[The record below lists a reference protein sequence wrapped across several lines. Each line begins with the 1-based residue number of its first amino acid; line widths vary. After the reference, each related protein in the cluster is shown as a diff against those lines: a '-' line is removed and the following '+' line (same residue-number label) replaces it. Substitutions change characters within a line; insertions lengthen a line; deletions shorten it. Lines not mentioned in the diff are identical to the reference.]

1 MARRAGYYNFHSVM
15 IRRFASMAYTLT
27 SKSQVTLPKAIRE
40 HLKVAPGD
48 AVSFQVVADGSVRVA
63 PARGASRASARA
75 LDAARQRF
83 HALRGSGGR
92 AGTDGD
98 TDALMRLLRGY
109 DQDADD
115 PGFTAAG
122 VAAPP

>member
-1 MARRAGYYNFHSVM
+1 MS
-15 IRRFASMAYTLT
+15 YTLT

-63 PARGASRASARA
+63 PARGASRASALA
-75 LDAARQRF
+75 LDAAKQRF
-83 HALRGSGGR
+83 NALRGCGGL
-92 AGTDGD
+92 AGTNGD
-98 TDALMRLLRGY
+98 TDALMCLLRGY

-115 PGFTAAG
+115 PGF
-122 VAAPP
+122 AAPAAARAP